1 MEVKN
6 LQQSYDFR
14 YSLAKADTN
23 GDSTPDLL
31 VGAPFHDGFQ
41 GRGGAVYL
49 FVSNPLSSDLEPHK
63 SVKVMGRERESQF
76 GISISSAGDLNRDG
90 YEDFAVG
97 APYES
102 SGLKTSDH
110 GPIHLIAWL
119 H

>member
-6 LQQSYDFR
+6 LQKLYDFR

-102 SGLKTSDH
+102 SGVKAANGT
-110 GPIHLIAWL
+110 
-119 H
+119 